1 MFGDLKQMKDTFQ
14 IATIKGLIENS
25 SSVDV
30 MNNASYQDWA
40 KVYEEKQ
47 HDVLRRVPQM
57 PTD

>member
-14 IATIKGLIENS
+14 IATIKGLMENS

-40 KVYEEKQ
+40 EVYEEKK
-47 HDVLRRVPQM
+47 HDMLRQVPQL

>member
-14 IATIKGLIENS
+14 IATIKGLKNS

-40 KVYEEKQ
+40 EVYKEKQ
-47 HDVLRRVPQM
+47 YDMLRRVPQL